1 MLDLISDRPAYLPT
15 LRELFT
21 EHLQSARN
29 LAQSEYSVT
38 MDVPNTIDRELN
50 DEALAA
56 LYTPPTGSLLL
67 AQIEGQIVGCAAI
80 QRLDLQ
86 ICELCRMYVRS
97 THRRQGVA
105 RALLDRL
112 ISIAQTASYTT
123 MRLDTPRFASAAHQL
138 YADYGFAEIPPYPGT
153 KIPIEHQP
161 YWLYMERSLT
171 QPPLNLA
178 L

>member
-1 MLDLISDRPAYLPT
+1 MLDIIIYQPAYLST

-21 EHLQSARN
+21 EHLESARE

-38 MDVPNTIDRELN
+38 IDVPNTIDRELN
-50 DEALAA
+50 EAALAK
-56 LYTPPTGSLLL
+56 LYTPPFGTLLL
-67 AQIEGQIVGCAAI
+67 AQIDRQIVGCAAI
-80 QRLDLQ
+80 KKLELQ
-86 ICELCRMYVRS
+86 VCELCRMYVKP

-105 RALLDRL
+105 RSLLDRL
-112 ISIAQTASYTT
+112 ILSAQNANYTS

-138 YADYGFAEIPPYPGT
+138 YADYGFVEIPAYPGT
-153 KIPIEHQP
+153 KIPIERQA
-161 YWLYMERSLT
+161 YWLYMERSLI